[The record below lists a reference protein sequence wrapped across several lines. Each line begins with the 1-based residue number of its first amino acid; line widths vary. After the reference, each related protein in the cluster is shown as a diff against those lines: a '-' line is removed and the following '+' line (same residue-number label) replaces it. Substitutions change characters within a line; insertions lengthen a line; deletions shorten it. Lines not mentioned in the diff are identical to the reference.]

1 MTRYTGSLADPVQGS
16 AGFSGRVAP
25 LVASSTRI
33 GPRRRHRADR
43 RMHASVRA
51 LEQKAGPAEPSPS
64 YESIDI
70 QPINRAIMSLF
81 RRKMVVAIGHDS
93 EAQGCGPLEFS

>member
-1 MTRYTGSLADPVQGS
+1 MTRYTGSLADPVQGP

-25 LVASSTRI
+25 LVISSSWD
-33 GPRRRHRADR
+33 GSKRRHRADR
-43 RMHASVRA
+43 RMHTIVRA
-51 LEQKAGPAEPSPS
+51 LDRKAGPAEPSPS
-64 YESIDI
+64 YESIDT

-93 EAQGCGPLEFS
+93 EAQG